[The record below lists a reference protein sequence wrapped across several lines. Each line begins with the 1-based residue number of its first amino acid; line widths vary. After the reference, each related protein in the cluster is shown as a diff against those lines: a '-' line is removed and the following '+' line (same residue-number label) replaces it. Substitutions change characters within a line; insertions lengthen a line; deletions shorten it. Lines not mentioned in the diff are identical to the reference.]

1 MTELVS
7 TYGLSALF
15 LGVILE
21 SAGIPVPGETALIV
35 ASVLATRGI
44 FALSSVIA
52 VAAVAAVVGDNI
64 GYWIGLR
71 GGRRLLERWR
81 PLARYADRV
90 LPPAERFF
98 RAHGGKSVFLARFIP
113 VLRVTGAF
121 TAGVA
126 RMDWWRFFLWNMAG
140 GVAWAAT
147 IALVAYHLGAAAV
160 ATMGRVGLV
169 GSAIVIAGAAT
180 VFVIVHR
187 AGCVKIGELA
197 RPRRIWNRRGDDT
210 PQLFGPEARDAL
222 TSRTV
227 AAVDLGARRS
237 TYPGKQN
244 AGRIRRDQCERRRK
258 RSPRFYGSITK
269 PKRRRIS
276 MCRFLKSP
284 RSSVLPAMRKSRRR
298 PREGRRDRS

>member
-52 VAAVAAVVGDNI
+52 AAAVAAVVGDNI

-197 RPRRIWNRRGDDT
+197 RPRRIWSRRGDAPRSFSARRREMPSPPGQSPLSIWGLAVRPTHGNKT
-210 PQLFGPEARDAL
+210 PGALGGTSARDDAKDHP
-222 TSRTV
+222 V
-227 AAVDLGARRS
+227 
-237 TYPGKQN
+237 
-244 AGRIRRDQCERRRK
+244 
-258 RSPRFYGSITK
+258 
-269 PKRRRIS
+269 S
-276 MCRFLKSP
+276 MVR
-284 RSSVLPAMRKSRRR
+284 
-298 PREGRRDRS
+298 

>member
-15 LGVILE
+15 LGVVLE

-35 ASVLATRGI
+35 ASVLATRGT

-52 VAAVAAVVGDNI
+52 VAAGAAVVGDNI

-98 RAHGGKSVFLARFIP
+98 VAHGGKSVFLARFIP

-147 IALVAYHLGAAAV
+147 VALVAYHLGAAAV
-160 ATMGRVGLV
+160 ATMGRLGLV
-169 GSAIVIAGAAT
+169 GTATVIAGAAI
-180 VFVIVHR
+180 VSLIVHR
-187 AGCVKIGELA
+187 ARWVKIGELA
-197 RPRRIWNRRGDDT
+197 RPRRIWSCREDVPRSLPARTCERPSPPGRSPLSIWGLAVRPTDGDET
-210 PQLFGPEARDAL
+210 TGASGGTSARDDAKDH
-222 TSRTV
+222 TV
-227 AAVDLGARRS
+227 
-237 TYPGKQN
+237 
-244 AGRIRRDQCERRRK
+244 
-258 RSPRFYGSITK
+258 
-269 PKRRRIS
+269 S
-276 MCRFLKSP
+276 MVR
-284 RSSVLPAMRKSRRR
+284 
-298 PREGRRDRS
+298 

>member
-15 LGVILE
+15 LGVVLE

-44 FALSSVIA
+44 FAVTSVIA

-71 GGRRLLERWR
+71 GGGRLLEEWR

-98 RAHGGKSVFLARFIP
+98 GSHGGKSVFLARFIP

-126 RMDWWRFFLWNMAG
+126 RMDWWLFFLWNMAG

-147 IALVAYHLGAAAV
+147 VALVAYHLGAAAV
-160 ATMGRVGLV
+160 ATMGRFGLV
-169 GSAIVIAGAAT
+169 GTAIVIAGAAT
-180 VFVIVHR
+180 VLVIVHR
-187 AGCVKIGELA
+187 ALREHRRAGASSTC
-197 RPRRIWNRRGDDT
+197 RIWSRRGDAPAAFWPESARS
-210 PQLFGPEARDAL
+210 PQLPDSRCCRFGGSPF
-222 TSRTV
+222 
-227 AAVDLGARRS
+227 DLPMETKRR
-237 TYPGKQN
+237 
-244 AGRIRRDQCERRRK
+244 AHRRDQCERQRK

-269 PKRRRIS
+269 LKR
-276 MCRFLKSP
+276 L
-284 RSSVLPAMRKSRRR
+284 
-298 PREGRRDRS
+298 

>member
-15 LGVILE
+15 LGVVLE

-35 ASVLATRGI
+35 ASVLATRGT

-52 VAAVAAVVGDNI
+52 VAAGAAVVGDNI

-98 RAHGGKSVFLARFIP
+98 GAHGGKSVFLARFVP

-147 IALVAYHLGAAAV
+147 VALVAYHLGAAAA
-160 ATMGRVGLV
+160 ATMGRLGLV
-169 GSAIVIAGAAT
+169 GTAIVMAGAAT
-180 VFVIVHR
+180 VFVVMHR
-187 AGCVKIGELA
+187 ARCGRLGERA
-197 RPRRIWNRRGDDT
+197 GPRIRSRRGNA
-210 PQLFGPEARDAL
+210 PAAPRPEVREAL

-227 AAVDLGARRS
+227 TAVDLGARRS
-237 TYPGKQN
+237 TY
-244 AGRIRRDQCERRRK
+244 RWRRNDRRK
-258 RSPRFYGSITK
+258 GETSASDN
-269 PKRRRIS
+269 PKDHPIPMVR
-276 MCRFLKSP
+276 
-284 RSSVLPAMRKSRRR
+284 
-298 PREGRRDRS
+298 